1 MFKLFTKDFW
11 DVTARLILR
20 NKILILVSILLVTIF
35 FSRQWENMRLAYSEA
50 NMLPDDH
57 EVNITYN
64 NFLKTFGEEG
74 NLIVLGVKDSSLFTV
89 EKLNAW
95 NKLSEDFKSNEAVE
109 TVISIKDL
117 QKLIKDTKNEKFNL
131 EPFIKDSITSLAQI
145 ETLHDELFK
154 KYPFYDN
161 FLFNKETKTIR
172 TAIYMDKAIV
182 NTSERKDFVVDVLM
196 LGYMGAMP
204 AEGIYLVLAR
214 VGTIY
219 YFLHFIVVLPVVGLL
234 EKTDP
239 IPMSISEPVL
249 TGGADPSLARKDNEK
264 I

>member
-1 MFKLFTKDFW
+1 VPDKLGGVILMFGAIFILFVLPWLDTSKVRSAVFRPIYRQFYW
-11 DVTARLILR
+11 
-20 NKILILVSILLVTIF
+20 IF
-35 FSRQWENMRLAYSEA
+35 
-50 NMLPDDH
+50 
-57 EVNITYN
+57 I
-64 NFLKTFGEEG
+64 
-74 NLIVLGVKDSSLFTV
+74 I
-89 EKLNAW
+89 
-95 NKLSEDFKSNEAVE
+95 
-109 TVISIKDL
+109 
-117 QKLIKDTKNEKFNL
+117 
-131 EPFIKDSITSLAQI
+131 
-145 ETLHDELFK
+145 
-154 KYPFYDN
+154 
-161 FLFNKETKTIR
+161 
-172 TAIYMDKAIV
+172 
-182 NTSERKDFVVDVLM
+182 DVLM